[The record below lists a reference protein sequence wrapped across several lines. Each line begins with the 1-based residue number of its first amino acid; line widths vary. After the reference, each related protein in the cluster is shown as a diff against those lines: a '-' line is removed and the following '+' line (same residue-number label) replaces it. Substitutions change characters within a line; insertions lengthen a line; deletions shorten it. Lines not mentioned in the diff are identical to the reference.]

1 MKHEHETAQPAPLG
15 QVERGVRPCAWMAQH
30 GGQPVQATVSEQ
42 QAAAWA
48 QAGGDVVELYDGPSV
63 WNAIATTDARRR
75 GLQAQIEQLQDR
87 LAHAGI
93 EQRRAVREERERC
106 AKIVEAYRVPV
117 GNSAAGEM
125 AAEWT
130 MDALREVRD
139 AIRGA

>member
-1 MKHEHETAQPAPLG
+1 MSNTTLPPALAG
-15 QVERGVRPCAWMAQH
+15 QVEPTVRPCAWMAQY
-30 GGQPVQATVSEQ
+30 GREPVQATVSQQ
-42 QAAAWA
+42 QADAWA
-48 QAGGDVVELYDGPSV
+48 QAGGDVVELYDGPTV
-63 WNAIATTDARRR
+63 LNAVATTDARRR

-106 AKIVEAYRVPV
+106 ARIVEAYRVPV

-130 MDALREVRD
+130 MAALREIRD

>member
-1 MKHEHETAQPAPLG
+1 MTDADSRPAVAGPVDWL
-15 QVERGVRPCAWMAQH
+15 VRPCAWMAQH
-30 GGQPVQATVSEQ
+30 GREPVQATVNQ
-42 QAAAWA
+42 HQADAWA
-48 QAGGDVVELYDGPSV
+48 QAGGDVVELYDGPTV
-63 WNAIATTDARRR
+63 WNAVATTDARRR

-106 AKIVEAYRVPV
+106 ARIVEAYRVPV

-130 MDALREVRD
+130 MDALREIRD